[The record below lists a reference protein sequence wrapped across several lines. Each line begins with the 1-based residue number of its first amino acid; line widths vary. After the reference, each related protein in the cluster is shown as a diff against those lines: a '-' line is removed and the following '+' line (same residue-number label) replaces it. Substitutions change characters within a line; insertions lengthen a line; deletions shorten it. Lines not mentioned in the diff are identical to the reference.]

1 MVPAELM
8 AAAVAMLADPLPQPF
23 YFGNQ
28 FFPCHP
34 VKVGVHD
41 VLPPQQASIHDAMF
55 GERVEAMQAKT
66 ISSSPSASYCLAS
79 MAVLKLIVSELPE
92 ISDREYPTATAPP
105 AEQQRVLRQR
115 LGIRG
120 SSSS

>member
-8 AAAVAMLADPLPQPF
+8 AAAVAMLADPLPQLF

-41 VLPPQQASIHDAMF
+41 VLPPSKPQSTAPCSVNALK
-55 GERVEAMQAKT
+55 AMQAKT
-66 ISSSPSASYCLAS
+66 ISLSPSASYCLAS

-115 LGIRG
+115 LGIYG